1 MQEDFLH
8 FLWKYRKLD
17 APGLRTSCGQSLFII
32 HPGHHNKFSGPDFFN
47 AQIRLNDQLWAGNVE
62 IHVRA
67 SDWYAH
73 SHECDPNYENVVLH
87 VVWQED
93 LPVLNA
99 AGYAIPTLEMR
110 KMIRPSALESY
121 RTLMKLRT
129 GQFINCENQ
138 IAGVDSFLIDA
149 WKERLFFERL
159 VEKVSQIESLLQAC
173 NGDWDAV
180 TFLMV
185 LQSFGS
191 KINKENFL
199 EVGRRIPF
207 YVVKKVQGDPA
218 KMEAILFG
226 VAGLLN
232 EKNPVDPYYQK
243 MHDAFEFLSHKF
255 NVKKGTRKEVEF
267 FKLRPMNFPTL
278 RLSQFAAFWCDP
290 AHNFNTLMSE
300 YRYVSLEEML
310 VSTASGYWET
320 HYLFGKE
327 SDRKPKTTSKAFIE
341 TLILNA
347 IIPLKFAYARY
358 RGLDRN
364 ERILELA
371 QSLKSEKNRTVD
383 SYTDLGITS
392 TSALDSQALLQLYKA
407 YCLKHRCLECSI
419 GHFLLQDK

>member
-17 APGLRTSCGQSLFII
+17 APGLRTSCDQSIFII
-32 HPGHHNKFSGPDFFN
+32 HPGQHNKLSGPDFFN

-73 SHECDPNYENVVLH
+73 NHERDPNYENVVLH

-93 LPVLNA
+93 IPVLNA
-99 AGYAIPTLEMR
+99 AGHAIPTLEMR
-110 KMIRPSALESY
+110 KMIRPSTLQTYRAL
-121 RTLMKLRT
+121 MWART

-138 IAGVDSFLIDA
+138 MATVDPFIVKA

-159 VEKVSQIESLLQAC
+159 IEKVSQIESLLPVC
-173 NGDWDAV
+173 SSDWEAV
-180 TFLMV
+180 SFLII
-185 LQSFGS
+185 LQGFGTR
-191 KINKENFL
+191 INKENFL
-199 EVGRRIPF
+199 ELGRRLPF
-207 YVVKKVQGDPA
+207 DVIKKVSSDQA
-218 KMEAILFG
+218 KLEALLFG

-232 EKNPVDPYYQK
+232 EKDPIDPYYRK
-243 MHDAFEFLSHKF
+243 LLETFEFLSHKF
-255 NVKKGTRKEVEF
+255 NVKKGLRKEVEF

-278 RLSQFAAFWCDP
+278 RLSQFATYWCDP
-290 AHNFNTLMSE
+290 VNNFETLMSDHG
-300 YRYVSLEEML
+300 YSSLKGML
-310 VSTASGYWET
+310 VSHASEYWET
-320 HYLFGKE
+320 HYIFGKV
-327 SDRKPKTTSKAFIE
+327 SDRKPKTTSKAFVE
-341 TLILNA
+341 SLILNA

-358 RGLDRN
+358 RGLDQN
-364 ERILELA
+364 EKILGLV
-371 QSLKSEKNRTVD
+371 QFLKSEKNGIID

-392 TSALDSQALLQLYKA
+392 ISALDSQALLQLYKA